1 MTLMSNLSGA
11 LRSYAV
17 RNASSLAYGS
27 FALVVLG
34 AAASGAQGALAVY
47 LLGFWHYYLYWLA
60 FAFGRAPF
68 DVFKRDAVVAK
79 AVSVAVFATVYLAA
93 PLDFAS
99 LAAVAI
105 GVLLNVRA
113 AAVLGFDRTYYG
125 HEVAGLPPLRI
136 AAFPYS
142 SMAHPMIVGNV
153 LAFGGTLI
161 NADFARQWWPLACL
175 HVALNVGLLA
185 MELAGKPRERFV
197 RIGGYTVAGALAVA
211 AAVFFAEGAGTT
223 AWLQL
228 AAAAACAAVL
238 HRRYASGAAAAQ
250 TPRRTT

>member
-1 MTLMSNLSGA
+1 MTMMSNLYGA
-11 LRSYAV
+11 LRSYAA
-17 RNASSLAYGS
+17 RNASTLAYGG

-34 AAASGAQGALAVY
+34 AAAAGARGALAVY

-79 AVSVAVFATVYLAA
+79 TVSVAVFAAVYLAA
-93 PLDFAS
+93 PLDLLS
-99 LAAVAI
+99 LAAVAG

-142 SMAHPMIVGNV
+142 AMAHPMIVGNV

-175 HVALNVGLLA
+175 HVALNIGLLA
-185 MELAGKPRERFV
+185 MERAGKSREGSV
-197 RIGGYTVAGALAVA
+197 RTGGYAVAGALAA
-211 AAVFFAEGAGTT
+211 AAAFVAGGAGMT

-228 AAAAACAAVL
+228 AAAAGCAAIL
-238 HRRYASGAAAAQ
+238 YRRYAGGAFAAQ